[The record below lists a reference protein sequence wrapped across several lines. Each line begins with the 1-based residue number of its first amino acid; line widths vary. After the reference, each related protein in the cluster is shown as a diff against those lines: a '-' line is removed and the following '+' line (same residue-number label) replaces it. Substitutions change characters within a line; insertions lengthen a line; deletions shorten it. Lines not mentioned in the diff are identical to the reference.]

1 MRVHSTKWLSLRINR
16 FPAIAKIVDMEEL
29 AQRLGQLKIEHR
41 DLDDAI
47 FALSGALVPD
57 VMQIARLKKRKLLLR
72 DEIRWCE
79 DQLVPDII
87 A

>member
-1 MRVHSTKWLSLRINR
+1 MVD
-16 FPAIAKIVDMEEL
+16 IADQPRSCHGGAVDQDEL
-29 AQRLGQLKIEHR
+29 AQRLALLKIEHR

-47 FALSGALVPD
+47 AALAGATTPD
-57 VMQIARLKKRKLLLR
+57 MMQIARMKKRKLLLR

-79 DQLVPDII
+79 DELLPDII